1 MGSKFSTQY
10 MLLVYTCET
19 MNWCFCS
26 KSGIEGCAW
35 VHSSSHSHWPTLGY
49 TYLQYSRL

>member
-19 MNWCFCS
+19 MNWCFRS
-26 KSGIEGCAW
+26 NSGIEGCAW
-35 VHSSSHSHWPTLGY
+35 VLSSSHSHWPTLGY